1 MSLDLDLLLDQCKH
15 CGRSS
20 ERLSFNCT
28 YNCGSMW
35 FKIYPDDEKMV
46 PIDEMT
52 GKESY
57 YILKHAV
64 DMLLA
69 NPEVFEALNP
79 PNGWGSY
86 KGFFEFI
93 SDMLLAAHKHPHGIW
108 EACR

>member
-1 MSLDLDLLLDQCKH
+1 MSLDLDLCLKRCKH

-28 YNCGSMW
+28 YNCSDMW
-35 FKIYPDDEKMV
+35 FKIYPADEKMV
-46 PIDEMT
+46 PIEGMS

-64 DMLLA
+64 DRLLA
-69 NPEVFEALNP
+69 NPEVFAALNP

-86 KGFFEFI
+86 QGFFEFI
-93 SDMLLAAHKHPHGIW
+93 SEMLMAAHKHPDGIW
-108 EACR
+108 KAHR

>member
-1 MSLDLDLLLDQCKH
+1 MSLDLDLCLYPCKH

-20 ERLSFNCT
+20 ERLGFNCT
-28 YNCGSMW
+28 YNCSDMW
-35 FKIYPDDEKMV
+35 YKIYPQDEKIV
-46 PIDEMT
+46 PIDGMT

-93 SDMLLAAHKHPHGIW
+93 SDMLIAAHKHPDAVW
-108 EACR
+108 EAGR